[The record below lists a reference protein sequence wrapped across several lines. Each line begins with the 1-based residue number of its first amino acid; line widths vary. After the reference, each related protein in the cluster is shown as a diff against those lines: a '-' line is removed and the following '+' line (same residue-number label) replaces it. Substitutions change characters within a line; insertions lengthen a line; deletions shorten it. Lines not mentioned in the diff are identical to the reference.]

1 VSGQGH
7 RAHHFPSR
15 KCRPGLAAFPTPIAL
30 ALLVLLAAAEARGG
44 DFSVHSQT
52 LGESYRIRGRDG
64 LFSFPKTRLIQTLS
78 LYGGHTWK
86 PMLKEKPVPLKLSL
100 NVNLLLDHDFGVS
113 SREINPDFQER
124 YIPLLQKTSF
134 GFLRGYMHLSYG
146 TFKRTDLRL
155 GRQTAFDVTGMYA
168 FDGIKAGFTW
178 FGVASAD
185 LAYGFETIPMYN
197 LAVMDFSPQGISWG
211 SRDGLDEDVHP
222 ELTQPKLRPMLAATA
237 RMLVSRAGFLSL
249 GYRRTYSD
257 TDMDTLSFERLSFG
271 FAMTATDSP
280 LQGNVVASYDFVWD
294 RISEINADTRLDLA
308 PRWALRLGLLRYFP
322 VFDASSIFNVF
333 YFDPF
338 NEVSLGVSFE
348 PRDGFGILLSGLAR
362 QTQRESGETDGVFSD
377 GGGSVNISFH
387 EGIFHLSAGAR
398 MTDGESGTIAGLE
411 LNPRFHLLDEILI
424 VRVGGGLWFFNDPLR
439 RGHHSVSGGATTAAA
454 WTITR
459 GVQVTGSVNLY
470 SNRIS
475 GLGLSTLWLLS
486 IAL

>member
-1 VSGQGH
+1 V
-7 RAHHFPSR
+7 
-15 KCRPGLAAFPTPIAL
+15 
-30 ALLVLLAAAEARGG
+30 AAARAQGA
-44 DFSVHSQT
+44 DFTVHSKT

-64 LFSFPKTRLIQTLS
+64 LFTYPKTRLIQTLS
-78 LYGGHTWK
+78 LYGGHVWK
-86 PMLKEKPVPLKLSL
+86 PLLKEKPVPLKLSL

-113 SREINPDFQER
+113 SRETDPDFQER
-124 YIPLLQKTSF
+124 YVPLLRKTNF

-146 TFKRTDLRL
+146 TFKRADIRL
-155 GRQTAFDVTGMYA
+155 GRQTAYDVTGMYA

-178 FGVASAD
+178 FGIASAD

-211 SRDGLDEDVHP
+211 SRDGLSDDVHP
-222 ELTQPKLRPMLAATA
+222 EITQPELRPMLAATT
-237 RMLVSRAGFLSL
+237 RLLLSEAGFVSL

-257 TDMDTLSFERLSFG
+257 LDMESLSFERLSFG
-271 FAMTATDSP
+271 FALTATDSP
-280 LQGNVVASYDFVWD
+280 LQGNVIASYDFVWN
-294 RISEINADTRLDLA
+294 RVSEINADTKLELA

-338 NEVSLGVSFE
+338 NEISLGVSFE

-362 QTQRESGETDGVFSD
+362 QTQRESGEEDGVFSD
-377 GGGSVNISFH
+377 GGGSVSLTFH
-387 EGIFHLSAGAR
+387 EGIFHLAAGAR

-411 LNPRFHLLDEILI
+411 LNPRLHLLDEALI

-439 RGHHSVSGGATTAAA
+439 RGHHAVSGGGTTAVA
-454 WTITR
+454 WTVYR
-459 GVQVTGSVNLY
+459 GIQVTGSINLY

-475 GLGLSTLWLLS
+475 GFGMSTLWLLN
-486 IAL
+486 ITL